1 MTKNAFVPTVI
12 YYRPVKSYQIVKV
25 NMSRFP
31 ECKQGDE
38 LGGKDPEDHNP
49 KQIADERKEGHY
61 SNKGGHGK
69 RGDGQDKP
77 KGS

>member
-1 MTKNAFVPTVI
+1 MI
-12 YYRPVKSYQIVKV
+12 YYRPVKRYQIVKA
-25 NMSRFP
+25 NMSIFP
-31 ECKQGDE
+31 EFKDGDE
-38 LGGKDPEDHNP
+38 LGGRDPEDHDP
-49 KQIADERKEGHY
+49 RIIADERKAGHY